1 MKLGAEVAVA
11 TDEVSRGQQRD
22 LDFVAVVVPPQPEP
36 EVHSYSGND
45 SDSDEKLVS
54 PPPLLG
60 TETLGYVHPVHEIRV
75 RFVRSV

>member
-11 TDEVSRGQQRD
+11 TDEVSHEQQHD
-22 LDFVAVVVPPQPEP
+22 LDFIAVVVPPLPEP
-36 EVHSYSGND
+36 EVHSYSGTD
-45 SDSDEKLVS
+45 SDSDGKSVS

-75 RFVRSV
+75 RFGRSV